1 MGRAFG
7 KEVRCRPLAR
17 RVDSS
22 GSPTFMDHLLC
33 VALGVRRIGV
43 GATRGGEDGMGSDR
57 VSRSSQRIV
66 LEDIAPEL
74 TSIELQPVRGDRG
87 RPHGEG

>member
-17 RVDSS
+17 GIDSS

-33 VALGVRRIGV
+33 VALGGRRIGV
-43 GATRGGEDGMGSDR
+43 DATRGGEDGVGSDK
-57 VSRSSQRIV
+57 VSRSSQRLV

-87 RPHGEG
+87 RAHGEG